1 MHVVAS
7 KCSRSRFLSDKYK
20 TVQSFRPHF
29 LQNSPRVQLHTSAG
43 DCKVVGN
50 ISGSQCE
57 SLFKSSIAFLI
68 MLVTSQSSVA
78 SMPISVEGTRKN
90 RLQPGQESI
99 VHAPVLSYCSLLRK
113 PQPKPTG
120 VQEHCREGETKCWL
134 SIFRGV
140 SFWSHHWVDVRC
152 QCTLLYLLFWFQEWT
167 HSGQCPGCY
176 KFLLFIYQWIYL
188 YKIKAY
194 TSEFWQ
200 LFDSTETPH
209 HCYVTGWL
217 TGTWHI

>member
-120 VQEHCREGETKCWL
+120 VQEHCREGETNSFFPPFFGAFPSDRIPKL
-134 SIFRGV
+134 MNDVNVHFLFTEVPVNYTSDLMERFEATTYMVSV
-140 SFWSHHWVDVRC
+140 SFH
-152 QCTLLYLLFWFQEWT
+152 LFMTYGMPQ
-167 HSGQCPGCY
+167 
-176 KFLLFIYQWIYL
+176 
-188 YKIKAY
+188 
-194 TSEFWQ
+194 TSV
-200 LFDSTETPH
+200 H
-209 HCYVTGWL
+209 
-217 TGTWHI
+217 